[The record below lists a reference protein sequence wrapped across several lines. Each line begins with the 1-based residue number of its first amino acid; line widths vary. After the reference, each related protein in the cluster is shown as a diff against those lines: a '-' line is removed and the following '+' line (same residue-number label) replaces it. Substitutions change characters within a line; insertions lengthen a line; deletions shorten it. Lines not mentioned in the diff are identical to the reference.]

1 MGRARWGQ
9 RKTALL
15 IGVAVVAAGIGVGAY
30 ATHLLRRSE
39 LQTIDARFSIRGR
52 QAPPSNVVLVG
63 IESATFQE
71 LTSRN
76 MSSEFPF
83 PRRYDAKVIEHLR
96 LAGAKVISMDIE
108 FAHPTDPRDDGALA
122 EAIEQAHGKTVLGTT
137 EVDKRGVTG
146 IFGGSP
152 TLLRELGTRPAE
164 VRFPEDADGSIRR
177 FEYAYNHLH
186 SFAVAIAETA
196 TGRHIPASRF
206 ENGALPIDYVGPAE
220 TIRSIPYSEV
230 LLGQFS
236 PSAVRGKIVI
246 VGATSPILQDIHP
259 TATSSGMP
267 GPEIWANATSTLLQG
282 VPLTEAPNWVD
293 VLLIVLLGIAAPL
306 GSLRV
311 QRWRSLLDAIALAVV
326 FTVAT
331 QIAFNT
337 GWIWTFVY
345 PLLALAVGTLG
356 TLAVLY
362 VGEAIERERVRD
374 VFSRFVP
381 GDVVDQVLESANEN
395 LRLGGVERDC
405 TILFS
410 DLRGFTSFS
419 ESQTPEH
426 VIEVV
431 NHYLN
436 EMTEAIMAAGGTLI
450 AYMGDGIMAAFGA
463 PLQQEDH
470 ADRALRAAREM
481 IGVRLTRFN
490 AWLADQGHDS
500 GFAMGVGLNSGPVM
514 AGNVGSEQRVEY
526 TTIGD
531 TTNTASRL
539 EGMTKGS
546 GHMLFC
552 AQSTRERM
560 KDPLPAD
567 LVLVGEFEVR
577 GREAKLPVWTL
588 AAESPDAREG
598 DRTSGAQA
606 GEAPNTTPE
615 ESAAPAPGGA
625 QAGSGR

>member
-15 IGVAVVAAGIGVGAY
+15 IGVALVAAGIGVGAY

-39 LQTIDARFSIRGR
+39 LQTIDARFSIRGK
-52 QAPPSNVVLVG
+52 QAPPSGVLLVK
-63 IESATFQE
+63 IDPYTSQE
-71 LTSRN
+71 LRN
-76 MSSEFPF
+76 HQLPSEFPF
-83 PRRYDAKVIEHLR
+83 PRRYYAKAIDNLR
-96 LAGAKVISMDIE
+96 TAGAKVIAMDIE
-108 FAHPTDPRDDGALA
+108 FTHPTDEKDDLALL
-122 EAIEQAHGKTVLGTT
+122 EAVGRARGKTVLGTDEVAKGGRT
-137 EVDKRGVTG
+137 EVL
-146 IFGGSP
+146 GG
-152 TLLRELGTRPAE
+152 TEQLHE
-164 VRFPEDADGSIRR
+164 VGAQAAYVGYPEDSDGAIRR
-177 FEYAYNHLH
+177 FPYSYEGLH
-186 SFAVAIAETA
+186 SLGVVTAEIA
-196 TGRHIPASRF
+196 TGRPIAASRF
-206 ENGALPIDYVGPAE
+206 EDGTLPIDFAGPSG
-220 TIRSIPYSEV
+220 TIRSLSFYKV
-230 LLGQFS
+230 LQGQFA
-236 PSAVRGKIVI
+236 PSAVRGKVVI
-246 VGATSPILQDIHP
+246 VGATSHVLQDIHA
-259 TATSSGMP
+259 TATSEGMP
-267 GPEIWANATSTLLQG
+267 GPEVWANATSTLLQG
-282 VPLTEAPNWVD
+282 VPLTNAPDWID
-293 VLLIVLLGIAAPL
+293 VLLIVLLGAATPL

-311 QRWRSLLDAIALAVV
+311 RRWRSLLDAVALAVV
-326 FTVAT
+326 FTIAT
-331 QIAFNT
+331 QVAFNT

-345 PLLALAVGTLG
+345 PLLALAIGTLG

-381 GDVVDQVLESANEN
+381 GDVVDQVLASTNEN

-419 ESQTPEH
+419 ESQSPER

-463 PLQQEDH
+463 PLKQDDH

-481 IGVRLTRFN
+481 IGPRLERFN
-490 AWLADQGHDS
+490 AWLAEEGHES

-552 AQSTRERM
+552 AQSTRDRM
-560 KDPLPAD
+560 RDPPAD

-588 AAESPDAREG
+588 AERAPDARED
-598 DRTSGAQA
+598 DRTPGAQA
-606 GEAPNTTPE
+606 GEVPSPTPD
-615 ESAAPAPGGA
+615 ESAAPTPGGA